1 MDNKNKRDELIK
13 SALMD
18 KISDGFNVYTA
29 DDILTVADISEAERK
44 EFIEKIHEDIYQI
57 VEKKRK

>member
-1 MDNKNKRDELIK
+1 MSINRDKLIR

-29 DDILTVADISEAERK
+29 DDILTVADISEAERQELVK
-44 EFIEKIHEDIYQI
+44 KIHEDIYRI
-57 VEKKRK
+57 VEKKKK